1 MYTDFFDVPAGAS
14 LPNPPSQQPT
24 LANLLAFNASNRT
37 ERGKSPSP
45 PLRASKVRFH
55 EEVKVK
61 LIKSK
66 RNPLSLLRMDEDDDS
81 EEEDDMSPFGDDW
94 EDQDEEDEE
103 LEGVQ
108 NDDKDDDEEDEEEEG
123 ESTPDEDA
131 EKTFDT
137 IERTKEDLFTD
148 SSPPPSDLSTY
159 AQRQLALRE
168 QISQLEAE
176 NVADKDWTMMGE
188 ATSRSR
194 PLNSLLEEDLEFEH
208 RNRVAKVITEEKVA
222 EVEDIIKKRIVEGRY
237 DDVVR
242 RRAFDAK
249 PFLPSRTF
257 ELQDVKSQQSL
268 TQIYED
274 EYTAARANGEGGAV
288 LDDRDG
294 KLEKEHKELEAIWE
308 GIADKLDALCNAHF
322 TPKKVKKPRFFLGVS
337 SDMDH

>member
-1 MYTDFFDVPAGAS
+1 MYGDFFDIPAGAS
-14 LPNPPSQQPT
+14 LPNLPIRQPT
-24 LANLLAFNASNRT
+24 LENLLAFNASNHT
-37 ERGKSPSP
+37 EKRKSPSP
-45 PLRASKVRFH
+45 PRASKVRFH

-66 RNPLSLLRMDEDDDS
+66 RNPLSLLMMDMDDDD
-81 EEEDDMSPFGDDW
+81 EEDDMSPFGEDW
-94 EDQDEEDEE
+94 DDQDDEDDE

-108 NDDKDDDEEDEEEEG
+108 NDDDDDEEEDEEE
-123 ESTPDEDA
+123 SIPDEDP

-137 IERTKEDLFTD
+137 IEHTKEDLFTD
-148 SSPPPSDLSTY
+148 SSPPPTDLSTY
-159 AQRQLALRE
+159 AQRQLALKE

-222 EVEDIIKKRIVEGRY
+222 EVEDIIKGRIVEGRY

-257 ELQDVKSQQSL
+257 ELQDSKSQQSL
-268 TQIYED
+268 AQIYED
-274 EYTAARANGEGGAV
+274 EYTAARTNGEGGVA
-288 LDDRDG
+288 LDERDG

-322 TPKKVKKPRFFLGVS
+322 TPKKVKASFPLRVS
-337 SDMDH
+337 TDMDH

>member
-1 MYTDFFDVPAGAS
+1 MYRDFFDIPDGAS
-14 LPNPPSQQPT
+14 LPNPQIQQPT
-24 LANLLAFNASNRT
+24 LANLLSFNASNRT
-37 ERGKSPSP
+37 EKAKSPSP

-66 RNPLSLLRMDEDDDS
+66 RNPLSLLRIDEDDDS
-81 EEEDDMSPFGDDW
+81 DEEDDMSPFGGDW
-94 EDQDEEDEE
+94 EDQDEEDEG

-108 NDDKDDDEEDEEEEG
+108 NDDDDEEEDEEEEG
-123 ESTPDEDA
+123 ESTPDEDV

-148 SSPPPSDLSTY
+148 SSPPPTDLSTY

-268 TQIYED
+268 AQIYED
-274 EYTAARANGEGGAV
+274 EYAAARANGEGGVA

-308 GIADKLDALCNAHF
+308 AITDKLDALCNAHF
-322 TPKKVKKPRFFLGVS
+322 TPKKVKPRGFFRVS
-337 SDMDH
+337 TDMDH

>member
-1 MYTDFFDVPAGAS
+1 MYSDFFDVPTGAS

-24 LANLLAFNASNRT
+24 LANIVALNASNRM
-37 ERGKSPSP
+37 EEAKSPSP

-66 RNPLSLLRMDEDDDS
+66 RNPLSLLRMDELDDS
-81 EEEDDMSPFGDDW
+81 DEEDEMGPFGDDW

-103 LEGVQ
+103 LEEQ
-108 NDDKDDDEEDEEEEG
+108 TDDDEEE

-131 EKTFDT
+131 EKAFDAM
-137 IERTKEDLFTD
+137 EHTKEDLFTD
-148 SSPPPSDLSTY
+148 SSPPPTDLSTY

-176 NVADKDWTMMGE
+176 NIADKDWTMMGE

-222 EVEDIIKKRIVEGRY
+222 EVEDIIKRRIVEGQY

-257 ELQDVKSQQSL
+257 ELQDTKSQQSL
-268 TQIYED
+268 AQIYED
-274 EYTAARANGEGGAV
+274 EYTARANGEGGAA

-294 KLEKEHKELEAIWE
+294 KLQKEHKDLEAIWE

-322 TPKKVKKPRFFLGVS
+322 TPKKVKISFRPWSIF
-337 SDMDH
+337 

>member
-37 ERGKSPSP
+37 EREKSPSP

-66 RNPLSLLRMDEDDDS
+66 RNPLSQLTMGELDDS
-81 EEEDDMSPFGDDW
+81 DEEDYMSPFGDDW
-94 EDQDEEDEE
+94 EDQDQDEEDDDEE
-103 LEGVQ
+103 LEEQ
-108 NDDKDDDEEDEEEEG
+108 TDDDEEEG
-123 ESTPDEDA
+123 GSTTEEDA
-131 EKTFDT
+131 EKAFDAM
-137 IERTKEDLFTD
+137 EHTKEDLFTD
-148 SSPPPSDLSTY
+148 SSPPPTDLSTY

-222 EVEDIIKKRIVEGRY
+222 EIEDIIKRRIVEGQY

-257 ELQDVKSQQSL
+257 ELQDTKSQQSL
-268 TQIYED
+268 AQIYED
-274 EYTAARANGEGGAV
+274 EYTARANGEGGAA

-294 KLEKEHKELEAIWE
+294 KLQKEHKELEAIWE

-322 TPKKVKKPRFFLGVS
+322 TPKKVKPRFVLGVFF
-337 SDMDH
+337 